1 MSFLCRNY
9 RTTRNVADESV
20 ISCPVEYLHFGGNE
34 AGGRRLRG
42 RREER
47 RLQGRREL

>member
-1 MSFLCRNY
+1 LAA
-9 RTTRNVADESV
+9 TRQYCKQKPKARQRAE
-20 ISCPVEYLHFGGNE
+20 
-34 AGGRRLRG
+34 G

>member
-1 MSFLCRNY
+1 MEVDLL
-9 RTTRNVADESV
+9 RTEVSQWLSLF
-20 ISCPVEYLHFGGNE
+20 ISSSVEYLHFSGNKV
-34 AGGRRLRG
+34 GGRRLRG

>member
-1 MSFLCRNY
+1 MRRYIENKIG
-9 RTTRNVADESV
+9 V
-20 ISCPVEYLHFGGNE
+20 ISCPVEYLHFGCNK